1 MRAIFAIVALC
12 WPAVAIAQI
21 TTSFNDGC
29 TINRQGGM
37 MCNGLGPGPSP
48 RRPGTLEGPNDE
60 GKKGPSL
67 STLYIRL
74 EPGASF
80 KSAACP
86 GDCVLLGVNGGG
98 LSNEMAPFRTVDLDK
113 YSVTLMP
120 KEIPFRLRNQ
130 SSKTVEFRV
139 IEIRR

>member
-1 MRAIFAIVALC
+1 MRTIFAIVALC

-21 TTSFNDGC
+21 TTSFNSNC
-29 TINRQGGM
+29 TIYPRGGM
-37 MCNGLGPGPSP
+37 GCNGLSPAPIPRKPGA
-48 RRPGTLEGPNDE
+48 LESPNDE
-60 GKKGPSL
+60 GTRGPSL

-80 KSAACP
+80 KSTACP
-86 GDCVLLGVNGGG
+86 GDCVLLGINGGG
-98 LSNEMAPFRTVDLDK
+98 LSNEMAPFRKVDLDK

-120 KEIPFRLRNQ
+120 KEQPFRLRNQ

-139 IEIRR
+139 IEIQR